1 MTVVIRM
8 WIADIRTYNKNSF
21 FPPEKYHKY
30 VKNIPTAPQQV
41 IEAFHKLVLFDSA
54 VIAATREAYLN
65 AGFIELLTVAH
76 LLL

>member
-1 MTVVIRM
+1 MLKI
-8 WIADIRTYNKNSF
+8 SL
-21 FPPEKYHKY
+21 
-30 VKNIPTAPQQV
+30 APQQV
-41 IEAFHKLVLFDSA
+41 IEASHKLVFFDSA